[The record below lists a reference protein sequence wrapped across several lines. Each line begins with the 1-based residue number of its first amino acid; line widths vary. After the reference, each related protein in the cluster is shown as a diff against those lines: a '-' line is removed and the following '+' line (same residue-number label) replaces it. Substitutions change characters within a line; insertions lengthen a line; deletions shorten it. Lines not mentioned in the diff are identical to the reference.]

1 MRRKFLFLIGLA
13 VLLAAPPLFAAKYKA
28 DVPHVMMSFRVTHMA
43 IQKVNGSFSD
53 FDASLQYDPDDLS
66 TFSLTA
72 TIQVASIDTNND
84 ARDNHLRSSDFF
96 DAENHPTITFE
107 STSLSKM
114 GDGWVVHGDL
124 TIRGVTKQIELPVQI
139 VGPMALGANTV
150 VAIAGSVTVNRL
162 DYGVAW
168 NRTADAGRLI
178 VSKEVDLEVGG
189 EFIQESM

>member
-28 DVPHVMMSFRVTHMA
+28 DVPHVMMRFRVTHMA